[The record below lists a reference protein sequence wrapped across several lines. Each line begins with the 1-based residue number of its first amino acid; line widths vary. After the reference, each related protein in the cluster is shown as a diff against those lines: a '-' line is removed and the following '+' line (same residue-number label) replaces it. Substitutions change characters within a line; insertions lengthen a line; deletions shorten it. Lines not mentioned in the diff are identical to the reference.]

1 MDQTTD
7 LDAALKFV
15 IGRIEEQASQS
26 GKPLNHEQRLLLS
39 YLPSSISTIVFA
51 SDPTFL
57 VPVPRDINYET
68 VRALGKAAYLKDLG
82 QSRVTLEW
90 EFASAVFKLNRHP
103 MWSLLQQAGVRDRR
117 PWWDQF
123 LVVIAALLF
132 IGIAMAIALLLGF
145 KPWTTVKWVEFGF
158 AYMPLAFLMYLGSRR
173 IERWQLEKEIER
185 CRSEPRLTSR

>member
-1 MDQTTD
+1 VDQTTD

-103 MWSLLQQAGVRDRR
+103 MWSPLQQAGVRDRR

-132 IGIAMAIALLLGF
+132 IGIAMAIDHGQMGRIRLCIYASRVPNVPRF
-145 KPWTTVKWVEFGF
+145 ATNRTVAVG
-158 AYMPLAFLMYLGSRR
+158 
-173 IERWQLEKEIER
+173 ERN
-185 CRSEPRLTSR
+185 